1 MADALRPVPS
11 TRLQLHPLL
20 SRHLVICRP
29 LQRVGGP
36 QEVGPAIQRQEA
48 VDHHLGRPA
57 VSLAWLVGLLPVFC
71 CRPLPPCMGTERP
84 PSHPAGIHIS
94 RTAPY
99 PPPEIAHRTLVLLD
113 GEPVPLSAA
122 TSPAHSP
129 LQGNS
134 PAQSPFQGNS
144 PAISPTHSPMARDH
158 SPSARSPL
166 SRCAS
171 GAGGGS
177 PFARAP
183 MALRLQLL
191 RQEGAAGSG
200 SSSLGHSSSRGV
212 GTFRH
217 MFATPRGDEQAQQ
230 GQQQR

>member
-1 MADALRPVPS
+1 M
-11 TRLQLHPLL
+11 
-20 SRHLVICRP
+20 
-29 LQRVGGP
+29 
-36 QEVGPAIQRQEA
+36 
-48 VDHHLGRPA
+48 
-57 VSLAWLVGLLPVFC
+57 
-71 CRPLPPCMGTERP
+71 
-84 PSHPAGIHIS
+84 
-94 RTAPY
+94 
-99 PPPEIAHRTLVLLD
+99 LLD

-129 LQGNS
+129 FQGNS
-134 PAQSPFQGNS
+134 PAHSPFQGNS

-200 SSSLGHSSSRGV
+200 SSLGHSSRV

-217 MFATPRGDEQAQQ
+217 MFSTPREDEQAQQ
-230 GQQQR
+230 QQTRQA

>member
-1 MADALRPVPS
+1 MGAAV
-11 TRLQLHPLL
+11 
-20 SRHLVICRP
+20 
-29 LQRVGGP
+29 
-36 QEVGPAIQRQEA
+36 QRQEA

-71 CRPLPPCMGTERP
+71 CRPLPPCMGTEQP
-84 PSHPAGIHIS
+84 PSHPAGIYVVS

-99 PPPEIAHRTLVLLD
+99 PPAEFCRTLVLLD
-113 GEPVPLSAA
+113 GEPVSLSAA

-129 LQGNS
+129 FQGNS

-191 RQEGAAGSG
+191 RQEGASGSG
-200 SSSLGHSSSRGV
+200 SSSLEHSSSRGV

-217 MFATPRGDEQAQQ
+217 MFSTPREDEQGQQ
-230 GQQQR
+230 GQLGQQQR